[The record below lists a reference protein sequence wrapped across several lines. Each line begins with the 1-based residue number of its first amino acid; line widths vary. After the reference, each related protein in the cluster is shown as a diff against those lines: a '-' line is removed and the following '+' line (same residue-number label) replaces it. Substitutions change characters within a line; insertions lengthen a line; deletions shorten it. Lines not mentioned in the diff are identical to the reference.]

1 MIGNA
6 NSPIVV
12 LIGAVCAGFV
22 LMSASGCGLAQQG
35 ALSFAYDAYA
45 RGDFD
50 KALGELSEAENYT
63 KPSPELHAEIV
74 FLRSQCLEGKGQME
88 EAVGGYKYI
97 VQNYP
102 TSEYAFRSK
111 EKLASLGVDESSQK
125 DEPSLAAASDESVS
139 PGRMER
145 AIAGSPEANRE
156 TEISNTESTETVEKT
171 EPSTISVRAARKAP
185 AELTTSAPTT
195 TLSGPKAAKQL
206 KLVYTEEDRPVAAKE
221 IWLCY
226 YIQTVKTWVTRNE
239 TTNQDGVA
247 TFEIPC
253 EESGASFTFTFALAE
268 TAVKDRAD
276 QIRNGK
282 RLGFRIP
289 PDPAQ
294 TSLTLGTDSELNIKV
309 LDGNLQMWRPK

>member
-1 MIGNA
+1 MGKGKLSIA
-6 NSPIVV
+6 V
-12 LIGAVCAGFV
+12 LIGAVGAGFI
-22 LMSASGCGLAQQG
+22 LMSASGCGMAQQG

-50 KALGELSEAENYT
+50 KALGELSEAESYT

-111 EKLASLGVDESSQK
+111 EKLASLGADESPQQ
-125 DEPSLAAASDESVS
+125 EAPSLAAASDESIA
-139 PGRMER
+139 PARMER
-145 AIAGSPEANRE
+145 AIAGSPAAKRE
-156 TEISNTESTETVEKT
+156 TRISNTESTETVEEA
-171 EPSTISVRAARKAP
+171 EPSTISVRAAPEAP
-185 AELTTSAPTT
+185 AELSAPAPTT
-195 TLSGPKAAKQL
+195 TLPGPQAAKQL
-206 KLVYTEEDRPVAAKE
+206 KLVYTEEDRPVTAKE

-226 YIQTVKTWVTRNE
+226 YIQTVKTWVTRNG
-239 TTNQDGVA
+239 TTDPDGAA

-253 EESGASFTFTFALAE
+253 EESGASFTFTFALSE
-268 TAVKDRAD
+268 TAAKDHAD
-276 QIRNGK
+276 QVRNGK

-294 TSLTLGTDSELNIKV
+294 TSLTLGTDPELNIKV

>member
-1 MIGNA
+1 MS
-6 NSPIVV
+6 NSDSSIVV
-12 LIGAVCAGFV
+12 LIGAVCAGFI
-22 LMSASGCGLAQQG
+22 LMSASGCGMAQQG

-50 KALGELSEAENYT
+50 KALGELSEAESYT

-111 EKLASLGVDESSQK
+111 EKLASLGEEESPQK
-125 DEPSLAAASDESVS
+125 EAPSLAVASDESTA

-145 AIAGSPEANRE
+145 AIAEPPQAKRE
-156 TEISNTESTETVEKT
+156 TEISSTESIETVEET
-171 EPSTISVRAARKAP
+171 EPSTISVRAAPEAP
-185 AELTTSAPTT
+185 TELTAPAPTT
-195 TLSGPKAAKQL
+195 TPPGPKAAKQL

-221 IWLCY
+221 IWLSY
-226 YIQTVKTWVTRNE
+226 YIATVKTWVTRNG
-239 TTNQDGVA
+239 TTARDGVA
-247 TFEIPC
+247 MFEIPC
-253 EESGASFTFTFALAE
+253 EESGASFTFTFALSK
-268 TAVKDRAD
+268 TAVNDRAD

-289 PDPAQ
+289 SDPAQ
-294 TSLTLGTDSELNIKV
+294 TSLTLGTDPELNIKV